1 MGEEDAIIID
11 DEDEQEECDMR
22 LMKTKRLPLMM
33 KICENEHSRA
43 TRQACCIPNTSSR
56 RLSLDAKKHYV
67 I

>member
-11 DEDEQEECDMR
+11 DEDEEEECDMR

-43 TRQACCIPNTSSR
+43 TRQAYQTHQAE
-56 RLSLDAKKHYV
+56 LLLQKAKSGCV
-67 I
+67 ET